1 MCESFIY
8 PRLIS
13 PNRGT
18 QIDVSRAQ
26 SDHATNV
33 VGAFALVAA
42 DEIRQATAQAA
53 GHTDAAPAA
62 LTSLY
67 EAPRGRSVDELR
79 RVVGL
84 TPSGGVRLVDRL
96 VADGY
101 VDRRAG
107 ADRRNVIVALTP
119 RGRRAARAVR
129 GARAEAIEQLLRPLT
144 ASERTQLSKLMGKLL
159 GRAPSNAWPNASRV
173 SRRPAAGCVAS
184 ATSPP
189 AGATVVHAPPPRPL
203 PPPRAGKECRSTP
216 RRALATH
223 RVSARARAA
232 ASTLPIRLPC
242 GPSGH

>member
-1 MCESFIY
+1 M
-8 PRLIS
+8 
-13 PNRGT
+13 
-18 QIDVSRAQ
+18 SRAQ

-33 VGAFALVAA
+33 TGAFALVAA

-107 ADRRNVIVALTP
+107 ADRRNVIVTLTP

-159 GRAPSNAWPNASRV
+159 GARALERLAERQQGQSPPGGWMCRLCDFAACGRD
-173 SRRPAAGCVAS
+173 RGACPAAEAVAS
-184 ATSPP
+184 CSGRARFTPERWSPP
-189 AGATVVHAPPPRPL
+189 GCRLDERPQVITDQAVGGL
-203 PPPRAGKECRSTP
+203 
-216 RRALATH
+216 
-223 RVSARARAA
+223 
-232 ASTLPIRLPC
+232 
-242 GPSGH
+242 SGH